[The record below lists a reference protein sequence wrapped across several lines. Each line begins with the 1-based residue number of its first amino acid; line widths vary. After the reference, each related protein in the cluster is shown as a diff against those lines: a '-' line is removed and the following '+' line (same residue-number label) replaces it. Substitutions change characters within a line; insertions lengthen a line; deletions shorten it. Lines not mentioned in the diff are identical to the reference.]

1 VKALL
6 RVDDKKE
13 LSNPPRVQEKE
24 LNFVF
29 KVNIIE
35 GNRNLNIVVLKF
47 GGTSVAD
54 VPQIKKISYKIKS
67 EVDKG
72 NKVIVVVSAMS
83 GVTNNLI
90 ELVNNTSELAPYS
103 EYDVVLSSGEQVT
116 AALLTIALNN
126 LNIKGRSWLGWQV
139 PIITENT
146 YGKAVIEEIKTLNI
160 LESFKNNEVAIISGF
175 QGISSENR
183 ITTLG
188 RGGSDTSA
196 VAIAAAFSAERCDIY
211 TDVDG
216 VYTTDP
222 RIVKS
227 AKKLESITYEEML
240 ELASQGA
247 KVLQTRSVALGMK
260 YGVNLR
266 VLSSFED
273 LPGTHILKEGS
284 YMEKSEI
291 SGIAHSL
298 NEAKVTL
305 SGVPDK
311 PGQAAQIFSALADLS
326 INVDMI
332 VQSSSINEGS
342 TDITFTIPETD
353 LKLAERTIKKTQ
365 EKIGF
370 KKFISETNVV
380 KISVVGNAMRT
391 QSGVAKT
398 MFETLAKNQINIHV
412 ISTSEIKIS
421 VLISSDYYELAMR
434 SLHSAFGLDA

>member
-1 VKALL
+1 
-6 RVDDKKE
+6 
-13 LSNPPRVQEKE
+13 
-24 LNFVF
+24 
-29 KVNIIE
+29 
-35 GNRNLNIVVLKF
+35 LNIVVLKF

-83 GVTNNLI
+83 GVTNNLV
-90 ELVNNTSELAPYS
+90 ELVKSTSELASYS
-103 EYDVVLSSGEQVT
+103 EYDVVLSTGEQVT
-116 AALLTIALNN
+116 SALLTIALND
-126 LNIKGRSWLGWQV
+126 LSIKGRSWLGWQV
-139 PIITENT
+139 PIMTDNT
-146 YGKAVIEEIKTLNI
+146 HSKAVINEIKTSNI
-160 LESFKNNEVAIISGF
+160 LNSFKKNDVAIISGF
-175 QGISSENR
+175 QGLSSENR

-188 RGGSDTSA
+188 RGGSDTTA
-196 VAIAAAFSAERCDIY
+196 VAIAAAVSAERCDIY

-227 AKKLESITYEEML
+227 AKKLDYITYEEML

-273 LPGTHILKEGS
+273 KPGTFIMKERDN
-284 YMEKSEI
+284 MEKSEI

-298 NEAKVTL
+298 NEAKITL

-311 PGQAAQIFSALADLS
+311 PGQAAQIFSSLAEHS

-353 LKLAERTIKKTQ
+353 LILAEKTIRKIQ

-370 KKFISETNVV
+370 KNFISETKVV

-391 QSGVAKT
+391 QSGIAKT
-398 MFETLAKNQINIHV
+398 MFETLANNQINIHV

>member
-1 VKALL
+1 MK
-6 RVDDKKE
+6 
-13 LSNPPRVQEKE
+13 
-24 LNFVF
+24 
-29 KVNIIE
+29 
-35 GNRNLNIVVLKF
+35 IVVLKF

-54 VPQIKKISYKIKS
+54 IPQIKKISYKIKS

-83 GVTNNLI
+83 GVTNNLV
-90 ELVNNTSELAPYS
+90 ELVKNTSELASYS

-116 AALLTIALNN
+116 SALLTIALND

-139 PIITENT
+139 PIITDNT
-146 YGKAVIEEIKTLNI
+146 HSKAVIDKIKTSNI
-160 LESFKNNEVAIISGF
+160 LNSFKKNDIAIVSGF
-175 QGISSENR
+175 QGLSSENR

-188 RGGSDTSA
+188 RGGSDTTA
-196 VAIAAAFSAERCDIY
+196 VAIAAAFNALRCDIY

-227 AKKLESITYEEML
+227 AKKLDYVTYEEML

-260 YGVNLR
+260 YSVNLR

-273 LPGTHILKEGS
+273 KPGTFILKERGN
-284 YMEKSEI
+284 MEKSEI

-298 NEAKVTL
+298 NEAKITL

-311 PGQAAQIFSALADLS
+311 PGQAAQIFSSLAEHS

-353 LKLAERTIKKTQ
+353 LILAEKIINKIQ

-370 KKFISETNVV
+370 KNFISETKVV
-380 KISVVGNAMRT
+380 KVSVIGNAMRT
-391 QSGVAKT
+391 QSGIAKT

-434 SLHSAFGLDA
+434 SLHSAFGLDAYVIK

>member
-1 VKALL
+1 M
-6 RVDDKKE
+6 
-13 LSNPPRVQEKE
+13 
-24 LNFVF
+24 
-29 KVNIIE
+29 
-35 GNRNLNIVVLKF
+35 NIVVLKF

-67 EVDKG
+67 EIDQG

-83 GVTNNLI
+83 GVTNNLV
-90 ELVNNTSELAPYS
+90 ELVKSTSELASYS
-103 EYDVVLSSGEQVT
+103 EYDVVLSTGEQVT
-116 AALLTIALNN
+116 SALLTIALND
-126 LNIKGRSWLGWQV
+126 LSIKGRSWLGWQV
-139 PIITENT
+139 PIMTDNT
-146 YGKAVIEEIKTLNI
+146 HSKAVINEIKTSNI
-160 LESFKNNEVAIISGF
+160 LNSFKKNDVAIISGF
-175 QGISSENR
+175 QGLSSENR

-188 RGGSDTSA
+188 RGGSDTTA
-196 VAIAAAFSAERCDIY
+196 VAIAAAVSAERCDIY

-227 AKKLESITYEEML
+227 AKKLDYITYEEML

-273 LPGTHILKEGS
+273 KPGTFIMKERDN
-284 YMEKSEI
+284 MEKSEI

-298 NEAKVTL
+298 NEAKITL

-311 PGQAAQIFSALADLS
+311 PGQAAQIFSSLAEHS

-353 LKLAERTIKKTQ
+353 LILAEKTIKKIQ

-370 KKFISETNVV
+370 KNFISETKVV

-391 QSGVAKT
+391 QSGIAKT
-398 MFETLAKNQINIHV
+398 MFETLANNQINIHV

>member
-1 VKALL
+1 M
-6 RVDDKKE
+6 
-13 LSNPPRVQEKE
+13 
-24 LNFVF
+24 
-29 KVNIIE
+29 
-35 GNRNLNIVVLKF
+35 NIVVLKF

-54 VPQIKKISYKIKS
+54 IPQIKNIALKIKL
-67 EVDKG
+67 EVEKG

-90 ELVNNTSELAPYS
+90 NLVKNTSDIPPYS
-103 EYDVVLSSGEQVT
+103 EYDTVISTGEQIT
-116 AALLTIALNN
+116 SALLAIALEKIS
-126 LNIKGRSWLGWQV
+126 IKARSWLGWQI
-139 PIITENT
+139 PIFTDKT
-146 YGKAVIEEIKTLNI
+146 YGKSLIEKIKTDNI
-160 LESFKNNEVAIISGF
+160 SKDLEVNQVAIVSGF
-175 QGISSENR
+175 QGVSSENR

-188 RGGSDTSA
+188 RGGSDTTA
-196 VAIAAAFSAERCDIY
+196 VAMAASFLAVRCDIY

-227 AKKLESITYEEML
+227 AKKLDIITYEEML

-247 KVLQTRSVALGMK
+247 KVLQARSVALAMK

-273 LPGTHILKEGS
+273 LPGTSIVKEEKN
-284 YMEKSEI
+284 MEKSEI

-298 NEAKVTL
+298 NEAKITL
-305 SGVPDK
+305 HGVPDQ
-311 PGQAAQIFSALADLS
+311 PGQAADIFGTLAQHS

-332 VQSSSINEGS
+332 VQSSSINHEV

-353 LKLAERTIKKTQ
+353 LIIAEKAIKELQ
-365 EKIGF
+365 NKICF
-370 KKFISETNVV
+370 NKFTSDTNVV

-391 QSGVAKT
+391 QSGIAKT
-398 MFETLAKNQINIHV
+398 MFETLARNQINIHV

-434 SLHSAFGLDA
+434 SLHSAFGLDI

>member
-1 VKALL
+1 MK
-6 RVDDKKE
+6 
-13 LSNPPRVQEKE
+13 
-24 LNFVF
+24 
-29 KVNIIE
+29 
-35 GNRNLNIVVLKF
+35 IVVLKF

-83 GVTNNLI
+83 GVTNNLV
-90 ELVNNTSELAPYS
+90 ELVKNTSELASSS

-116 AALLTIALNN
+116 SALLTIALND

-139 PIITENT
+139 PIITDNT
-146 YGKAVIEEIKTLNI
+146 HSKAVIDKIKTSNI
-160 LESFKNNEVAIISGF
+160 LNSFKKNDIAIVSGF
-175 QGISSENR
+175 QGLSSENR

-196 VAIAAAFSAERCDIY
+196 VAIAAAFNALRCDIY

-227 AKKLESITYEEML
+227 AKKLDYITYEEML

-273 LPGTHILKEGS
+273 KPGTFILKERGN
-284 YMEKSEI
+284 MEKSEI

-298 NEAKVTL
+298 NEAKITL

-311 PGQAAQIFSALADLS
+311 PGQAAQIFSSLAEHS

-353 LKLAERTIKKTQ
+353 LILAEKIINKIQ

-370 KKFISETNVV
+370 KNFISETKVV
-380 KISVVGNAMRT
+380 KISVIGNAMRT
-391 QSGVAKT
+391 QSGIAKT

-434 SLHSAFGLDA
+434 SLHSAFGLDS

>member
-1 VKALL
+1 M
-6 RVDDKKE
+6 
-13 LSNPPRVQEKE
+13 
-24 LNFVF
+24 
-29 KVNIIE
+29 
-35 GNRNLNIVVLKF
+35 VLKF

-67 EVDKG
+67 EVDEG

-311 PGQAAQIFSALADLS
+311 PGQAAQIFSALADHA

-353 LKLAERTIKKTQ
+353 LKLAERTIKKIQ

>member
-1 VKALL
+1 M
-6 RVDDKKE
+6 
-13 LSNPPRVQEKE
+13 
-24 LNFVF
+24 
-29 KVNIIE
+29 
-35 GNRNLNIVVLKF
+35 NIVVLKF

-67 EVDKG
+67 EVDQR

-83 GVTNNLI
+83 GVTNNLV
-90 ELVNNTSELAPYS
+90 ELVKSTSELASYS
-103 EYDVVLSSGEQVT
+103 EYDVVLSTGEQVT
-116 AALLTIALNN
+116 SALLTIALND
-126 LNIKGRSWLGWQV
+126 LSIKGRSWLGWQV
-139 PIITENT
+139 PIMTDNT
-146 YGKAVIEEIKTLNI
+146 HSKAVINEIKTSNI
-160 LESFKNNEVAIISGF
+160 LNSFKNNDVAIISGF
-175 QGISSENR
+175 QGLSSENR

-188 RGGSDTSA
+188 RGGSDTTA
-196 VAIAAAFSAERCDIY
+196 VAMAAAVSAERCDIY

-227 AKKLESITYEEML
+227 AKKLDYITYEEML
-240 ELASQGA
+240 ELASEGA

-273 LPGTHILKEGS
+273 KPGTFIMKERDN
-284 YMEKSEI
+284 MEKSEI

-298 NEAKVTL
+298 NEAKITL

-311 PGQAAQIFSALADLS
+311 PGQAAQIFSSLAEHS

-342 TDITFTIPETD
+342 TDITFTVPETD
-353 LKLAERTIKKTQ
+353 LILAEKTIKKIQ

-370 KKFISETNVV
+370 KNFISETNVV

-391 QSGVAKT
+391 QSGIAKT
-398 MFETLAKNQINIHV
+398 MFETLANNQINIHV